1 MVGPCAPATRVDMG
15 RSSAEVT
22 GFEDGRAAP
31 STFAPRRTWQGSRPP
46 VTNRCIDKS
55 ERGNRRGVGPHHARP
70 ERNRKHVRLL
80 DKKRP
85 LIMSESALG
94 ADQHGERPGALGRK
108 RGKRR
113 SLRRSFVGKDQEPG
127 GIPTIE

>member
-22 GFEDGRAAP
+22 GSRDGRAAP

-46 VTNRCIDKS
+46 VTNRCIDKG
-55 ERGNRRGVGPHHARP
+55 ERGDRRGVGPHHARP
-70 ERNRKHVRLL
+70 ERDRKHVRLL
-80 DKKRP
+80 DKKSP
-85 LIMSESALG
+85 LIMGASALG
-94 ADQHGERPGALGRK
+94 AAQHGERLAGLGRK

-113 SLRRSFVGKDQEPG
+113 SLWRSFVGKD
-127 GIPTIE
+127 